1 MGQRNL
7 ATIGGRKLLG
17 NYPRCI
23 GDRQV
28 PSVSICNKQ
37 NELPAMTRQTVELA
51 SVSHDPA
58 SHSHALVCGIW
69 TFSSTE
75 YPLPEHTWMSGA
87 KLTVKLAVLIALLL
101 IFPAPVAVVSLRV
114 SLYPLCVSCRIPQ
127 VTSST
132 PLESLFCQSPS
143 EREPKY
149 FL

>member
-1 MGQRNL
+1 
-7 ATIGGRKLLG
+7 
-17 NYPRCI
+17 
-23 GDRQV
+23 
-28 PSVSICNKQ
+28 
-37 NELPAMTRQTVELA
+37 MTRQTVELA

-75 YPLPEHTWMSGA
+75 YPLSEHTWMSGA

-101 IFPAPVAVVSLRV
+101 VFPAPVAVVSLRV

-143 EREPKY
+143 ERKPKY
-149 FL
+149 FFYNVRVHGKAEATRVHIQYIWLPETNLII